1 MNNNLF
7 DISLRDYFTNNV
19 KYATFRSPTG
29 TGKSTILPTRAI
41 DLFYEINGRLPII
54 FYVTPNIEGVMNMY
68 NRAIS
73 NNTKYSIG
81 YAADYKINYNSN
93 RLNYI
98 RNNLSTNEQNTTLIY
113 CTTGH
118 FLNILRD
125 CVKYLNDNYDIVFK
139 YLGFCDLVF
148 IDEPHKH
155 TIDSDLCLSFL
166 KYLLV
171 THYEKNVPNVIC
183 TSATYYEEKLYN
195 FELPYN
201 YDINVI
207 YANIDRNLTFYE
219 RIEMI
224 GENIVN
230 ILMNLKFNGVCLV
243 FLPGISEIKRVETK
257 IKQIPTFECD
267 IVIAHSSS
275 SEEEKN
281 NIYSNNN
288 RCKIILATNMIE
300 QSITIENLSLIF
312 DSMIEK
318 INVCGSNET
327 INLTNSFISQDSA
340 EQRKGRLGRTCPGI
354 LVRMISEEHYNELA
368 KSILPEIERLPITNQ
383 LLMALDCN
391 VDYRFIFGD
400 KNNGINK
407 SITEY
412 QQKKIENS
420 FNIFTYFGLV
430 QKYGSYYKLTE
441 LGKFLSDSQINYK
454 SRIFIYGWLK
464 NKNKLYEAIVFS
476 VLLEESQYIFNMFAF
491 DNRNSTKSCIE
502 TLLTPWNEFTS
513 HYNINEK
520 KYLEKDDEKF
530 DDFCSKYGIIKK
542 QWIRMLNKLINT
554 IGLLNKN
561 IKQYEINIDEFIKK
575 AKPYLKRLY
584 FKYNKV
590 DNLKYKRD
598 NNENLLELSNSL
610 SRDFSDKD
618 YVYSLLNLR
627 DKNGKYYIFIWI

>member
-1 MNNNLF
+1 MDYNLF
-7 DISLRDYFTNNV
+7 DISLRDYFTNKI
-19 KYATFRSPTG
+19 KYATFRAPTG

-41 DLFYEINGRLPII
+41 ELFYEINDRLPII

-73 NNTKYSIG
+73 TNTKYSIG
-81 YAADYKINYNSN
+81 YAADYKIKYNNN
-93 RLNYI
+93 RLNFI
-98 RNNLSTNEQNTTLIY
+98 RNNSTTDDENTTLIY

-125 CVKYLNDNYDIVFK
+125 SVKYLNDNYDIIFK

-148 IDEPHKH
+148 VDEPHKH
-155 TIDSDLCLSFL
+155 TIDSDLCLSLL

-171 THYEKNVPNVIC
+171 THYDKNVPNVIC

-195 FELPYN
+195 FDLPYN

-207 YANIDRNLTFYE
+207 YANIDRNLNFYE
-219 RIEMI
+219 RIDVI
-224 GENIVN
+224 GESIVN
-230 ILMNLKFNGVCLV
+230 TLISLNFNGICLV

-275 SEEEKN
+275 SEEEKK
-281 NIYSNNN
+281 NIYSRNNK
-288 RCKIILATNMIE
+288 CKIILATNMIE

-318 INVCGSNET
+318 INVCGANET

-354 LVRMISEEHYNELA
+354 LVRMMTEKHYNELP

-383 LLMALDCN
+383 LLLALDCN

-400 KNNGINK
+400 KIN
-407 SITEY
+407 SN
-412 QQKKIENS
+412 KKIENC

-430 QKYGSYYKLTE
+430 QKYGSYYKLTK

-454 SRIFIYGWLK
+454 SRIFIYGWLN
-464 NKNKLYEAIVFS
+464 NKNELYEAVVFS
-476 VLLEESQYIFNMFAF
+476 VLLEESQYIFNMFGF
-491 DNRNSTKSCIE
+491 DKRNSKQSCIE
-502 TLLTPWNEFTS
+502 TLLTPWNDFTS

-520 KYLEKDDEKF
+520 KYLEENDEYF
-530 DDFCSKYGIIKK
+530 DDFCSKYGITKK
-542 QWIRMLNKLINT
+542 QWIRMINKLTNT
-554 IGLLNKN
+554 MSLLKKS
-561 IKQYEINIDEFIKK
+561 IKQYEINIDEFIVK

-590 DNLKYKRD
+590 GGLTYKRD
-598 NNENLLELSNSL
+598 NKEDLLELSNSL
-610 SRDFSDKD
+610 STDFSDKD

-627 DKNGKYYIFIWI
+627 DKTGKYYIFIWI